1 MITTARSGY
10 LDNFD
15 FDLKQL
21 KDNKGDFTVVSSG
34 LTRKIIFQEE
44 YDEAPFK
51 RLYFGNSNKDNLPG
65 VHMVSAVRKNI
76 DSYIEKGGKIPK
88 LKYMPKL
95 ILYNFEQINRIS
107 LENQSSE
114 SKESTYAIDIN
125 ACFFKT
131 AYNLGYFTE
140 ELYSKAWKRRKDWK
154 FGLLASIGSLNKHE
168 TIDTYKEGV
177 LVDSDINSEYIDTY
191 SPFYW
196 SVINYVAEVM
206 MEIAHE
212 LGDDFYMWLTDCVYL
227 NEDRKESIEKILDKH
242 NYEYKD
248 FYIQFNDLDEK
259 MVKWY
264 DFKSKEDKFINH
276 NIFLNY
282 DPSYTP
288 FKKQE

>member
-15 FDLKQL
+15 YDLKQL

-44 YDEAPFK
+44 YDESPFK

-76 DSYIEKGGKIPK
+76 DLFIEKGGKIPK
-88 LKYMPKL
+88 IEYMPKL
-95 ILYNFEQINRIS
+95 ILYNFEQINKIS
-107 LENQSSE
+107 LKNKDSKI
-114 SKESTYAIDIN
+114 KESTYAIDIN

-140 ELYSKAWKRRKDWK
+140 ELYNKAWKKRKEWK

-168 TIDTYKEGV
+168 IIDTYKEGV

-196 SVINYVAEVM
+196 SVINYVADVM
-206 MEIAHE
+206 MEISHE

-227 NEDRKESIEKILDKH
+227 NEDRKEIIEKILDKH

-248 FYIQFNDLDEK
+248 FYILFKDLDER
-259 MVKWY
+259 VVRWY
-264 DFKSKEDKFINH
+264 DFKAKDDKFINH
-276 NIFLNY
+276 NVFLNY
-282 DPSYTP
+282 TPEYTP
-288 FKKQE
+288 FIKQ